1 MFTFCPAIEIG
12 YQEMSRLPVRQVGEP
27 AGTDVPNQG
36 ETPMTQTD
44 AATGDQIKDTAG
56 EVAGQAQEKAQQA
69 AGQAREQVRSQ
80 IDQRSTEAG
89 QKVIAQGSDLRAVG
103 DQLREQ
109 GKDGP
114 AKLADRAAHHVERA
128 GSWLSESDADKILH
142 DVEDAARKNP
152 WAVVAGG
159 VALGFAASRFLKA
172 SSSERYSSRA
182 TPAPTPPRIPDRD
195 ELPRSLQP
203 GDPRLVSDAPPPR
216 FASPGAA

>member
-1 MFTFCPAIEIG
+1 MA
-12 YQEMSRLPVRQVGEP
+12 
-27 AGTDVPNQG
+27 
-36 ETPMTQTD
+36 QTD
-44 AATGDQIKDTAG
+44 AGTGDQVKEKAT

-69 AGQAREQVRSQ
+69 AGQARDQVRTQ

-89 QKVIAQGSDLRAVG
+89 EKVSAQGSDLRSVG
-103 DQLREQ
+103 EQLRQQ

-114 AKLADRAAHHVERA
+114 AKLADQAAGHVERA

-172 SSSERYSSRA
+172 SSSDRYQARSTRPSTPTTPPGTA
-182 TPAPTPPRIPDRD
+182 TPDRA
-195 ELPRSLQP
+195 LPRPTQP
-203 GDPRLVSDAPPPR
+203 GDTLSVGEPR
-216 FASPGAA
+216 FGTPGAV